1 MKEDV
6 CEWCWVLEVDLVAV
20 LTTHYHSDH
29 SGGNSQLAKAL
40 EGLEVVAG
48 QLDAER
54 TRSFWL
60 ELGGTAV
67 REEAHGSRES
77 HVGIFLRSLPS
88 RGESIRRWGR
98 VERVLP
104 RAH

>member
-1 MKEDV
+1 M
-6 CEWCWVLEVDLVAV
+6 VAV

-54 TRSFWL
+54 TPAVTRS
-60 ELGGTAV
+60 V
-67 REEAHGSRES
+67 QD
-77 HVGIFLRSLPS
+77 
-88 RGESIRRWGR
+88 GERCSYAGQEDKEDI
-98 VERVLP
+98 L
-104 RAH
+104 